1 MTKLDLAN
9 ARRGTQSVF
18 KRPCYPARRS
28 TSSVKLRLRYTRG
41 PSIKAVIPYVTG
53 IKCLRA
59 FTDLLQP
66 RWSRGRLCTC
76 EHFYK
81 WSPGWYW
88 SVLKDGVIHSGV
100 CINVTM
106 RLGSLISNLSYSRW
120 FGKIR
125 PNCRIWLLS
134 VLKENQ
140 SCWLDFEFIINRPSR
155 HPCIHIEDFE
165 DAIYPPKPSLPALI
179 KLLRTSL
186 ENISLG
192 DCLHDIRLNESYMQ
206 MLERKIKDTYLL
218 GLYIDSAR

>member
-1 MTKLDLAN
+1 M
-9 ARRGTQSVF
+9 
-18 KRPCYPARRS
+18 
-28 TSSVKLRLRYTRG
+28 
-41 PSIKAVIPYVTG
+41 
-53 IKCLRA
+53 
-59 FTDLLQP
+59 
-66 RWSRGRLCTC
+66 
-76 EHFYK
+76 
-81 WSPGWYW
+81 
-88 SVLKDGVIHSGV
+88 
-100 CINVTM
+100 
-106 RLGSLISNLSYSRW
+106 
-120 FGKIR
+120 
-125 PNCRIWLLS
+125 LS